1 MFTGIVQGTASVV
14 AIEEKANFRVHKMK
28 LPKAL
33 LKVLSSE
40 LLSPTTAAV

>member
-33 LKVLSSE
+33 L
-40 LLSPTTAAV
+40 PWP